1 MTRVGRR
8 RGRPGARAD
17 LAGPLAWLLVA
28 IGLGLVA
35 LLASAD
41 AVLAPGA
48 AALATSALVATLT
61 ACNVHGMRRALV
73 APSMLFLAALT
84 VFHLGMVVP
93 VALGVAEPAP
103 WLASAD
109 PDLVTRAVLSVALT
123 VVAYELGCLAGWRTI
138 RARPGRPGRGRDVV
152 PVATVGSAPRGAPRP
167 APVRRG
173 NVFHSGGLLVA
184 GGAAAAI
191 LANVASIGA
200 GRFFSASYG
209 YALYA
214 ATDSRLLLTAFY
226 WLLPTSALVTL
237 VGARPGRETVRALGL
252 LALVTTLLL
261 WAGDRGGAVSLLSAA
276 VVVWTAMRGPL
287 PRKLVV
293 PGALGLLLLMPVV
306 ATLRQ
311 LPRNGLDLE
320 AIAAA
325 ATEASPVGALTEMG
339 GSLRTLVETIRLV
352 PEVTPYRLGGS
363 YLDAALRIVP
373 NVGLDKASH
382 DWSDPAS
389 LPPNHWITYMVAPW
403 AYASFGGLGF
413 SAIAEPY
420 LNFGLA
426 GVVVYFFALGAALGW
441 LDGALTR
448 APSRRFL
455 AITAVV
461 FMPLLV
467 TVRNDFHNFL
477 RPAAWGAGI
486 VLLVEHVHG
495 DRRARTRRMR
505 PPVTIRAAE
514 AA

>member
-8 RGRPGARAD
+8 RGRPRAA
-17 LAGPLAWLLVA
+17 AGPGGPLVVSLVA
-28 IGLGLVA
+28 TGIGIVA
-35 LLASAD
+35 LLASPA
-41 AVLAPGA
+41 AVPTPGA
-48 AALATSALVATLT
+48 AALAASALVAVLF
-61 ACNVHGMRRALV
+61 ACNVHAMRRALV
-73 APSMLFLAALT
+73 APSMLFLAALA
-84 VFHLGMVVP
+84 VFHLGMAAP
-93 VALGVAEPAP
+93 VALGIAEPAL

-109 PDLVTRAVLSVALT
+109 PDLVARAILCVALA
-123 VVAYELGCLAGWRTI
+123 VVAYELGCLAGWRTS
-138 RARPGRPGRGRDVV
+138 RARPHRPGHDAA
-152 PVATVGSAPRGAPRP
+152 PAATRAPATRAAPRSGPM
-167 APVRRG
+167 RRG
-173 NVFHSGGLLVA
+173 NVYHSGGLLVA
-184 GGAAAAI
+184 AAGAAAI
-191 LANVASIGA
+191 VANVASIGA
-200 GRFFSASYG
+200 GRFLSASYG

-214 ATDSRLLLTAFY
+214 ATDSRVLLTALY
-226 WLLPTSALVTL
+226 WLLPTSSLVTL
-237 VGARPGRETVRALGL
+237 VGAHPGREAFRALGL
-252 LALVTTLLL
+252 LALVTMLLL

-276 VVVWTAMRGPL
+276 LVVWTATRGPL

-293 PGALGLLLLMPVV
+293 PGALGLLLLMPVI

-325 ATEASPVGALTEMG
+325 AAETSPVSALTEMG

-352 PEVTPYRLGGS
+352 PATTPYRVGGS

-382 DWSDPAS
+382 EWTDPAS

-426 GVVVYFFALGAALGW
+426 GVVVYFFALGAALGC

-495 DRRARTRRMR
+495 DRRARARRAR
-505 PPVTIRAAE
+505 PPMAIGATE